1 MAFSFCCA
9 PLLAVRFV
17 RNRHKVPRTPGYQP
31 LGPISR
37 IVVAANL
44 KLGFPLPMALGGYR
58 PWRCQVMK
66 KARQLG
72 LSVAENLR
80 QPGRQ
85 MARQP
90 IQMQSCFANRRDDQA
105 LALLSTA
112 RSER

>member
-1 MAFSFCCA
+1 
-9 PLLAVRFV
+9 
-17 RNRHKVPRTPGYQP
+17 
-31 LGPISR
+31 
-37 IVVAANL
+37 
-44 KLGFPLPMALGGYR
+44 
-58 PWRCQVMK
+58 MK

-112 RSER
+112 RSERSA